1 MFVCYREGRM
11 CLCVTGKIECVLCV
25 TGKVECVCVLQGR

>member
-11 CLCVTGKIECVLCV
+11 CLCVLCV